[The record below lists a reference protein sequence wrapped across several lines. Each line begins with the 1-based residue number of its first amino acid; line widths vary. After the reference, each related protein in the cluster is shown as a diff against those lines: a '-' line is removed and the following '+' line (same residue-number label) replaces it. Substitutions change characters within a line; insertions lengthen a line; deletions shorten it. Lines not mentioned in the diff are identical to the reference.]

1 MSFSLPS
8 IHRYCLDFEVLKV
21 SKACHKLP
29 MYNSLAVGDRVTIR
43 CDLEALNKESSSS
56 ENEAEGVGK
65 EEKFPRIIED
75 EDPAKNSVLDYQDD
89 AGYPS
94 KEALKK
100 RPIPKFRCRGEGAPG
115 RNSRFGA
122 LASPSCHGKWV
133 RLSLDRPT
141 KCSDF
146 QFIFV

>member
-1 MSFSLPS
+1 M
-8 IHRYCLDFEVLKV
+8 

-29 MYNSLAVGDRVTIR
+29 MYNALAVGDRVSIR
-43 CDLEALNKESSSS
+43 CDLEALKKDSLSAES
-56 ENEAEGVGK
+56 EK
-65 EEKFPRIIED
+65 EEDTFVAAA

-89 AGYPS
+89 EGYT
-94 KEALKK
+94 KEAVKK

-133 RLSLDRPT
+133 RLSLERPT
-141 KCSDF
+141 KCSEF

>member
-1 MSFSLPS
+1 M
-8 IHRYCLDFEVLKV
+8 

-29 MYNSLAVGDRVTIR
+29 MYNSLAVGDRVSIR
-43 CDLEALNKESSSS
+43 CDLEALKKDNPSAED
-56 ENEAEGVGK
+56 ETTGDNEDSFGGGMGT
-65 EEKFPRIIED
+65 

-89 AGYPS
+89 AGYTA
-94 KEALKK
+94 KDAVKK
-100 RPIPKFRCRGEGAPG
+100 RPNPKFRCRGEGAPG

-133 RLSLDRPT
+133 RLSLERPT
-141 KCSDF
+141 KCSEF